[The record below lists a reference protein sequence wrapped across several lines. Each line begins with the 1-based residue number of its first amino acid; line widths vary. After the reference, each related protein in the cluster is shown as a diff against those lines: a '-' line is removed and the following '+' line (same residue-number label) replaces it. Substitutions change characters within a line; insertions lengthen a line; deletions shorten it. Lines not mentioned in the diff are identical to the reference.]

1 MIDFKIQEG
10 QDTDGKVWYRY
21 AEEGSKQ
28 YYLSGSLKS
37 QRDAFSK
44 AKLEGI
50 GIEVKL
56 GVWNGR

>member
-1 MIDFKIQEG
+1 MIDLKIQKG
-10 QDTDGKVWYRY
+10 QDTDGKVWFRY
-21 AEEGSKQ
+21 DEVGSKQ
-28 YYLSGSLKS
+28 YYRPDSLKS
-37 QRDAFSK
+37 QRDAYSK